1 MGSCAA
7 LGNLFESIDAVGFRC
22 SNLIIYDENIPMII
36 YSFRNRDV
44 RIMIKV
50 SSCRYNS
57 KPARAYRCAI
67 IIKID
72 YKMLLQQPSFKQ
84 NKQNIIQQ
92 LKTNHRENILAV
104 LLILQIFILVNQI
117 SGFHNYYCILACP
130 RLLNQELIKMSNM
143 S

>member
-72 YKMLLQQPSFKQ
+72 YKMLL
-84 NKQNIIQQ
+84 
-92 LKTNHRENILAV
+92 
-104 LLILQIFILVNQI
+104 
-117 SGFHNYYCILACP
+117 
-130 RLLNQELIKMSNM
+130 
-143 S
+143 